1 MGKKY
6 IIELLDDCQSEFKGI
21 MAFGLTQEK
30 QISVELIPEEGLRP
44 YTEPDLEQVKS
55 DAYND
60 GYKAGREAEE
70 VRQKL
75 RQPDLEQVRKEAYD
89 DGYNAGYGRK
99 IDASYQEGFSDA
111 WEAARKIVHMP
122 EGDLLNIFT
131 ECYSAVCTSVQ
142 VFLKY
147 DASEAIEKIRQYE
160 QEQEEQIT
168 KGDIVLIKS
177 TPEVEILVTYA
188 DEEYVSGIAL
198 TEVDGNCEIGDQY
211 IDIRISN
218 VEKTGKHYDIVSVL
232 QKMREE

>member
-6 IIELLDDCQSEFKGI
+6 IIELLDDCPSEFKGI

-99 IDASYQEGFSDA
+99 IDASYQEGLSDA
-111 WEAARKIVHMP
+111 WEAARKVVALSTVDRRKVFGSEYM
-122 EGDLLNIFT
+122 
-131 ECYSAVCTSVQ
+131 YSILEKHT
-142 VFLKY
+142 
-147 DASEAIEKIRQYE
+147 ASEAIEKLKAY
-160 QEQEEQIT
+160 EQEEQIQV
-168 KGDIVLIKS
+168 GD
-177 TPEVEILVTYA
+177 EVITASGKAVVMGVGPVHFEYVYA
-188 DEEYVSGIAL
+188 DGSTGYD
-198 TEVDGNCEIGDQY
+198 EVK
-211 IDIRISN
+211 N
-218 VEKTGKHYDIVSVL
+218 VKKTGRHFPEIAEVL
-232 QKMREE
+232 RKMKETEC

>member
-75 RQPDLEQVRKEAYD
+75 RQPDLEQVKCEAYEE
-89 DGYNAGYGRK
+89 GRNSLLIEVQKAGKNK
-99 IDASYQEGFSDA
+99 IKLEEDEYYQRGLSDA
-111 WEAARKIVHMP
+111 WEAARKVVALSTVDRRKVFGSEYM
-122 EGDLLNIFT
+122 
-131 ECYSAVCTSVQ
+131 YSILEKHT
-142 VFLKY
+142 
-147 DASEAIEKIRQYE
+147 ASEAIEKLKAY
-160 QEQEEQIT
+160 EQEEQIQ
-168 KGDIVLIKS
+168 
-177 TPEVEILVTYA
+177 
-188 DEEYVSGIAL
+188 
-198 TEVDGNCEIGDQY
+198 IGDEVIAASGKAVVTAVGPVY
-211 IDIRISN
+211 FEFVYANGAIGSDKVKN
-218 VEKTGKHYDIVSVL
+218 VKKTGRCFPEIAEVL
-232 QKMREE
+232 QKMKESE